1 MKKKLILAAA
11 VIAIGAFAIVPF
23 VYAGPGRHMR
33 AQGMRGAHGFGAG
46 MMFAHLQH
54 VREELDL
61 TDEQVEQIK
70 SIFAELHEQNAQYRD
85 DLHGG
90 LKGVAETLIANPNDI
105 AGAQAQLDKQ
115 AAAEAALKANV
126 LQATSKALNV
136 LTPDQRAKLA
146 SLVEKHA
153 ERLERRRAQ

>member
-1 MKKKLILAAA
+1 
-11 VIAIGAFAIVPF
+11 
-23 VYAGPGRHMR
+23 
-33 AQGMRGAHGFGAG
+33 